1 MKSILLFIALVAFIP
16 TLMAKSDDSM
26 NGMKHNNFH
35 NNFKLF
41 LRALTPCPRIT
52 FPCSRIPDVCKNM
65 RNAISKGKPTTLN
78 RITDPKKIAQNR
90 RRSGCPKLPK
100 VSGKNCDEY
109 PFASSRQGG
118 AGAVI
123 MNVPKRE
130 NSIQGGLLRGFY
142 VKQKIGNGD
151 CYKVAL
157 GP

>member
-1 MKSILLFIALVAFIP
+1 
-16 TLMAKSDDSM
+16 MAKSDDSL
-26 NGMKHNNFH
+26 NGMKR

-41 LRALTPCPRIT
+41 LRAFAPCPTIT

-65 RNAISKGKPTTLN
+65 RNAIFSKGKPTTLN

-90 RRSGCPKLPK
+90 RNSGCPKLPK
-100 VSGKNCDEY
+100 VPGKNCDEY

-118 AGAVI
+118 AGAEI
-123 MNVPKRE
+123 MNVPSRE
-130 NSIQGGLLRGFY
+130 NSIQGGLLAGFY
-142 VKQKIGNGD
+142 RAQKIGDGD